1 MSSRPQRPSS
11 TARDAS
17 QDPRWAAI
25 LARDPAADGHFV
37 YGVRTTGVYARPSSA
52 ARLPRPENVD
62 FFESAQAAEAAGY
75 RASRRVGA
83 DRSAV
88 AARRADLVA
97 SICRLIERTE
107 TPPSL
112 HELAAQVGMSPY
124 HLHRIFK
131 GVTGLT
137 PRAYA
142 VAQRARRMRTQLT
155 LGQGT
160 ITDAIYQAGFNS
172 SSRFYES
179 SDRVLGMRPTNYR
192 AGGGRE
198 TIAFA
203 LGQCSLGAI
212 LVAQSG
218 RGVCAIMLGDDPD
231 ALLRALQDQFPKAEL
246 IGGDGDFEQL
256 VAQVIGFVEAPHI
269 GLDLPLDV
277 RGTAFQERV
286 WQALQEIPPGNTA
299 TYTDIAQRIGHPAAI
314 RAVAQACAANRLAV
328 AIPCHRVVRRDGDL
342 AGYRWGVVR
351 KRELQAREQVA
362 HAAIVGRTSRSGGS

>member
-1 MSSRPQRPSS
+1 MSSRPQRPNS

-362 HAAIVGRTSRSGGS
+362 HAANVGRTSRSGGS

>member
-17 QDPRWAAI
+17 QDPRWAAV
-25 LARDPAADGHFV
+25 LARDPAADGRFV

-75 RASRRVGA
+75 RASRRAGA
-83 DRSAV
+83 DRSVV
-88 AARRADLVA
+88 AARRTDLVA

-107 TPPSL
+107 TAPSL

-142 VAQRARRMRTQLT
+142 VAQRARRMRTALT
-155 LGQGT
+155 FGQGT

-192 AGGGRE
+192 AGGCRE
-198 TIAFA
+198 TIVFA

-328 AIPCHRVVRRDGDL
+328 AIPCHRVVRRDGNL

-351 KRELQAREQVA
+351 KRALQAREQAA

>member
-17 QDPRWAAI
+17 QDPRWAAV
-25 LARDPAADGHFV
+25 LARDPAADGRFV

-75 RASRRVGA
+75 RASRRAGA
-83 DRSAV
+83 DRSVV
-88 AARRADLVA
+88 AARRTDLVA

-107 TPPSL
+107 TAPSL

-142 VAQRARRMRTQLT
+142 VAQRARRMRTALT
-155 LGQGT
+155 FGQGT

-231 ALLRALQDQFPKAEL
+231 ALLRALQDQVPKAEL

-328 AIPCHRVVRRDGDL
+328 AIPCHRVIRRDGDL

-351 KRELQAREQVA
+351 KRDLQAREQAA